1 MLCPQYLK
9 PRPKP
14 DGPTSG
20 VRRSP
25 AARVS
30 LVQVDIEGILD
41 AAKVVALGRRFREA
55 EAGHLD
61 VPPDL
66 ASIVAR
72 PGQIERP
79 AGA

>member
-1 MLCPQYLK
+1 M
-9 PRPKP
+9 
-14 DGPTSG
+14 
-20 VRRSP
+20 
-25 AARVS
+25 
-30 LVQVDIEGILD
+30 DIEGILD
-41 AAKVVALGRRFREA
+41 AAKVVAPGRRFREA

-61 VPPDL
+61 VLLDL